1 MKKIILTILVSFLSF
16 LTFKYW
22 LNNKSSGIES
32 AELEVLKYSQI
43 LKISIPL
50 MFAQSVQFIMAW
62 TDKLMIG
69 NMMDAESVAIYG
81 IAFRFS
87 MIVSITLMA
96 INSIAAPKFACL
108 LYTSPSPRDGLL
120 SRMPSSA

>member
-1 MKKIILTILVSFLSF
+1 MNPEREVIEHLK
-16 LTFKYW
+16 FK
-22 LNNKSSGIES
+22 N
-32 AELEVLKYSQI
+32 I

-50 MFAQSVQFIMAW
+50 MFAQSVQLFMAW

-81 IAFRFS
+81 IAFRFFS

-96 INSIAAPKFACL
+96 INSIAAPKFAEKFAL
-108 LYTSPSPRDGLL
+108 NDL
-120 SRMPSSA
+120 